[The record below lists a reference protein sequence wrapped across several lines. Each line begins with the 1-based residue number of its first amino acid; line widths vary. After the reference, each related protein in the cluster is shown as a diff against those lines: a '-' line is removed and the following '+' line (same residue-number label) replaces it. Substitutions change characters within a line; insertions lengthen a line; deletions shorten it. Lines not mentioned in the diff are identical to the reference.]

1 MNHFY
6 ADYMDE
12 ALRHYYAD
20 CANEPENRLTC
31 FRILAHEIRELYQLA
46 FFVGD
51 RKSVEALK
59 PALKSLTLGN
69 VPAPIVPKN
78 VQRHVMPSC
87 SGGC

>member
-6 ADYMDE
+6 ADYMNE
-12 ALRHYYAD
+12 VLRDYYAA
-20 CANEPENRLTC
+20 CANKLENRSIY
-31 FRILAHEIRELYQLA
+31 FRAMAHEIRELHQIA
-46 FFVGD
+46 FFIGD
-51 RKSVEALK
+51 RGSVEALK

-69 VPAPIVPKN
+69 VPEPILPKE